1 MKLSK
6 LTLGLFLLLPMS
18 VEAQTQ
24 VPLTLE
30 QAMEQALGENKQIEI
45 DYFAQQNKLYMRKA
59 MKGLRSPRFGLTAA
73 YTHLSDDIELNF
85 NNLKPGVTDFLGSL
99 PIPILPPQVA
109 QGLLSKNWA
118 YTIQDKDFA
127 LIGANVTMP
136 IFMGGKINAANRA
149 AQKELDISREEGE
162 QNKAA
167 LRSELVERYYGVSLA
182 MQALDVRNEVLEG
195 MRQHLADAQKL
206 EKSGIVPRVD
216 CLYAEMKV
224 AEAAA
229 EVQKAKAQL
238 KTITTA
244 LRNTLNKS
252 GEEYDV
258 IPLTTMFV
266 LKDIENVYYF
276 KNLALENNS
285 ILKQIDLKKQ
295 LAQEAVKIERAAY
308 MPEIAAMGGVDIY
321 NYQLTSF
328 APRWVVGAGLKFNI
342 FDGLHRENSV
352 RAAKSKVNQVKAIGE
367 NAENDIEMLIE
378 KLYNDLLS
386 TKDVYDTFASR
397 IEFAK
402 EYLRLKEMAFNNGM
416 ASSQDVTDARLL
428 LSKNRI
434 ESLQSA
440 FDYDVALSKLL
451 ENCGISDQF
460 VNYKNSTNYIS
471 VYYDNEK

>member
-45 DYFAQQNKLYMRKA
+45 DYFAQQNKLYTRKA

-195 MRQHLADAQKL
+195 MKQHLADAQKL

-238 KTITTA
+238 KTIATA

-252 GEEYDV
+252 DEEYDV

>member
-6 LTLGLFLLLPMS
+6 SILGLFLLIPFS
-18 VEAQTQ
+18 VEAQTK
-24 VPLTLE
+24 VTLTLE
-30 QAMEQALGENKQIEI
+30 QAMEQTLGENKQIEI
-45 DYFAQQNKLYMRKA
+45 DYFAQQSMLYQRKA
-59 MKGLRSPRFGLTAA
+59 MKGLRSPRFGLSAS

-85 NNLKPGVTDFLGSL
+85 NNLKAPVGDLIGSL
-99 PIPILPPQVA
+99 PIPILPPQVV

-149 AQKELDISREEGE
+149 AQRELEISKEESSK
-162 QNKAA
+162 NKAA
-167 LRSELVERYYGVSLA
+167 LRSELIERYYGVSLA
-182 MQALDVRNEVLEG
+182 MQALEVRVEVLEG
-195 MRQHLADAQKL
+195 MKKHLSDAQKL
-206 EKSGIVPRVD
+206 EKTGIVPRVD

-229 EVQKAKAQL
+229 EVKKAEAQL
-238 KTITTA
+238 KTIMTA

-252 GEEYDV
+252 NEEYEV
-258 IPLTTMFV
+258 VPLTTMFV
-266 LKDIENVYYF
+266 LKDIENVNYF
-276 KNLALENNS
+276 KNLAMENNP
-285 ILKQIDLKKQ
+285 ILKQIELKTQ
-295 LAQEAVKIERAAY
+295 LAQEGVKIQRAAY

-352 RAAKSKVNQVKAIGE
+352 RAAKSKVNEVKAIGE
-367 NAENDIEMLIE
+367 NAKSDIEMLIE
-378 KLYNDLLS
+378 KLYNELS
-386 TKDVYDTFASR
+386 SKKEVYDTFASR

-402 EYLRLKEMAFNNGM
+402 EYLRLKELAFNNGM

-451 ENCGISDQF
+451 ENCGISDQYLT
-460 VNYKNSTNYIS
+460 YKNSTNYIP